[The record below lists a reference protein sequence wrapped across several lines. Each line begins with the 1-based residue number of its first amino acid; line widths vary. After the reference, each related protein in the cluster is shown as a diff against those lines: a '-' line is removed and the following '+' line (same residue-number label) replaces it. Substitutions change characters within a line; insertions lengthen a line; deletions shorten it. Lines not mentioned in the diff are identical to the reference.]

1 MMEMKVM
8 WVETLAYSLDSLM
21 DMHRL
26 RKATVGPMRVVKQIK
41 MNFILTC
48 YTQLYLFGLS

>member
-1 MMEMKVM
+1 MKVM

-21 DMHRL
+21 DMHCL